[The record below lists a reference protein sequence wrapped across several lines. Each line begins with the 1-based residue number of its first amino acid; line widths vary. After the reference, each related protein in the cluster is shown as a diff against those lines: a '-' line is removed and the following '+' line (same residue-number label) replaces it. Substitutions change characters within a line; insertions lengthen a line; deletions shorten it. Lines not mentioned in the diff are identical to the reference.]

1 MKKLPLILA
10 AIVIIVAG
18 GYWLFQSTNPYYGLV
33 THMEVQ
39 SDPET
44 VTTLQQQLAQS
55 LSSIT
60 ASKKADERP
69 DLNLYEIAG
78 TDAYYLGDL
87 VQAREIYEEY
97 FTYNSI
103 NPAAWNTYGNIVY
116 MMEDWDKAEEAFRTA
131 LELSPMEEFYRDVIK
146 VIERDETRGL
156 EVEDLLLDYI
166 DTIGQT
172 QWVMVQLGEYYAD
185 HGQCQKSL
193 DHYNVALTLAKNES
207 GPVES
212 IEQDMQVVEDTCIEE

>member
-18 GYWLFQSTNPYYGLV
+18 GYWLFQTTNPYYGLV

-44 VTTLQQQLAQS
+44 VTTLQQQLAQA
-55 LSSIT
+55 LSSIK
-60 ASKKADERP
+60 ASQKAGQQP

-78 TDAYYLGDL
+78 LNAYYLGDL
-87 VQAREIYEEY
+87 AQAREIYEEY

-103 NPAAWNTYGNIVY
+103 NPAAWSTYGNILY
-116 MMEDWDKAEEAFRTA
+116 NMEDWVGAEEAYRTA
-131 LELSPMEEFYRDVIK
+131 LQLAPMEEFYRDLIQV
-146 VIERDETRGL
+146 VSHDENRIA
-156 EVEDLLLDYI
+156 EVEDILLNYI
-166 DTIGQT
+166 DVLGQT
-172 QWVMVQLGEYYAD
+172 QWVMVELGSWYAED
-185 HGQCQKSL
+185 GQCQKAL
-193 DHYNVALTLAKNES
+193 DHYKVALTIARNES

-212 IEQDMQVVEDTCIEE
+212 IEQDIQIIEDTCVEK